1 MKDYLEMT
9 EEEVAHLVWIHSN
22 KFTVPELFRKKFYP
36 QKTYRNACYFLNKYA
51 KSEKWFLHSE
61 KPTQTSHTYYYLTAG
76 AIRTLDAMDRIL
88 VRSTKYPIKI
98 NPYEREHDLKVQEV
112 RIAFEAN
119 PDLGEIFWVSDFE
132 MRSGITPLVKS
143 RFLTGKLDKGR
154 WRGSWSGARNHSR
167 RTPDG
172 YFEADVDGQRM
183 SFAFEF
189 ENKPRSDGKIQDMVS
204 YLNYSFPETSKMI
217 VSAIEKNAVRMI
229 RALKIKI
236 KKNEQQKWFVSDFE
250 KATKLPFKE
259 IWFQLDHPLEAG
271 GADN

>member
-1 MKDYLEMT
+1 
-9 EEEVAHLVWIHSN
+9 
-22 KFTVPELFRKKFYP
+22 
-36 QKTYRNACYFLNKYA
+36 
-51 KSEKWFLHSE
+51 
-61 KPTQTSHTYYYLTAG
+61 
-76 AIRTLDAMDRIL
+76 
-88 VRSTKYPIKI
+88 
-98 NPYEREHDLKVQEV
+98 
-112 RIAFEAN
+112 
-119 PDLGEIFWVSDFE
+119 
-132 MRSGITPLVKS
+132 
-143 RFLTGKLDKGR
+143 
-154 WRGSWSGARNHSR
+154 
-167 RTPDG
+167 
-172 YFEADVDGQRM
+172 M

>member
-1 MKDYLEMT
+1 
-9 EEEVAHLVWIHSN
+9 
-22 KFTVPELFRKKFYP
+22 
-36 QKTYRNACYFLNKYA
+36 
-51 KSEKWFLHSE
+51 
-61 KPTQTSHTYYYLTAG
+61 
-76 AIRTLDAMDRIL
+76 MDRIL

-98 NPYEREHDLKVQEV
+98 NPYEREHDLKVQEI

-119 PDLGEIFWVSDFE
+119 ADLGDVFWVSDFE

-143 RFLTGKLDKGR
+143 RFQTGEFDKGR

-229 RALKIKI
+229 RALKIKV
-236 KKNEQQKWFVSDFE
+236 KQNEQEKWFVSDFE
-250 KATKLPFKE
+250 KATTLSFKE
-259 IWFQLDHPLEAG
+259 IWFRLDHHLE
-271 GADN
+271 